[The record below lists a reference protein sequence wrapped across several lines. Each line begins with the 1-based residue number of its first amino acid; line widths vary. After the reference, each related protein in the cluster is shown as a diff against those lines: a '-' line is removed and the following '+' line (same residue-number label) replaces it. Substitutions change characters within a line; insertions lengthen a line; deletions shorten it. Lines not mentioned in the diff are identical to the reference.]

1 MESSSTA
8 RIESGGKV
16 QQGRSTSGVRNFLA
30 GGFGGVCGV
39 TIGHPFDTIKVRI
52 QTTPSPKPGQEA
64 VFKGTLDCLLKTLRN
79 ELKAHLHFQ
88 SNRNFQNF
96 TSGMF
101 GGFCA
106 AAIVTPGDRI
116 KCLLQIQQSSGG
128 ERKYKGPLNC
138 AKQLYKEKGI
148 RSLYRGT
155 FATLLRDVPSI
166 GVYFCSYEWILSKLT
181 LEGESRENLNPL
193 RIFIAGV
200 TAPEGTYP
208 RRIRD
213 AFRQLVKEEGVA
225 SLFKGVTPVFP
236 AFPANAGE

>member
-1 MESSSTA
+1 
-8 RIESGGKV
+8 
-16 QQGRSTSGVRNFLA
+16 
-30 GGFGGVCGV
+30 
-39 TIGHPFDTIKVRI
+39 
-52 QTTPSPKPGQEA
+52 
-64 VFKGTLDCLLKTLRN
+64 
-79 ELKAHLHFQ
+79 
-88 SNRNFQNF
+88 
-96 TSGMF
+96 MF

-193 RIFIAGV
+193 RIFIAGGLTGMICWASIIPV
-200 TAPEGTYP
+200 DVLKSRYQTAPEGTYP
-208 RRIRD
+208 RGIRD
-213 AFRQLVKEEGVA
+213 ALRQLVKEEGVA
-225 SLFKGVTPVFP
+225 SLFKGVTPVLLR
-236 AFPANAGE
+236 AFPANAGLFLGYEVAMKTFSWILPE